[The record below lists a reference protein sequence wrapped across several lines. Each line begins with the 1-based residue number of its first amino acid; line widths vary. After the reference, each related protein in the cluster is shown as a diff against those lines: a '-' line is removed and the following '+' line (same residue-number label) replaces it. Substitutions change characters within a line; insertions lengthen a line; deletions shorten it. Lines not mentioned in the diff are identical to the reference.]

1 MFTMTKYS
9 ATQNK
14 EVWKLKWKFLNWIG
28 KTFGHKQIIN
38 YKIVHND
45 KLTVF
50 KKWQTDNVTQEYT

>member
-1 MFTMTKYS
+1 MFTMTKYP

-50 KKWQTDNVTQEYT
+50 KKMANR